1 VAANKNTIKV
11 FPNPFRDVVN
21 ISDIAKV
28 KSVSVTDVSGR
39 LIRVIENPNSEI
51 HLGELKQGMYLLML
65 DMKDGSKQVVKTI
78 KK

>member
-1 VAANKNTIKV
+1 MVT
-11 FPNPFRDVVN
+11 

-28 KSVSVTDVSGR
+28 KSVSLTDISGR
-39 LIRVIENPNSEI
+39 LVKVIENPDSEI
-51 HLGELKQGMYLLML
+51 HLGELKQGVYLLML